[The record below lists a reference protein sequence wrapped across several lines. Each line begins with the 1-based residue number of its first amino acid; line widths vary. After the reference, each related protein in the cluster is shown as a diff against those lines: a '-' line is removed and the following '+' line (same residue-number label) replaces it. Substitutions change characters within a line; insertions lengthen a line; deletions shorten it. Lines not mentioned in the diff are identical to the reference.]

1 VSPRPLPLLLV
12 AALALPACDAP
23 AITPIAPDPA
33 AQPGSA
39 AQPDTAP
46 RPDQPARGGEA
57 RAAAPTAEDAEW
69 NGDEIRWLD
78 YDAGL
83 ARARAEGKPI
93 CLVLH
98 ASWCP
103 HCHTYARIFSD
114 PRVVAESRRLVMV
127 RVDVDRNATVAS
139 RFALD
144 GTYVPRTYFLRSD
157 GTVLDQ
163 IDAHRPR
170 YRYFF
175 DESNPAS
182 LLGGMAAALSPG

>member
-1 VSPRPLPLLLV
+1 MSPRPLPLLLV
-12 AALALPACDAP
+12 AALALTACDAP
-23 AITPIAPDPA
+23 AIAPIAPDP
-33 AQPGSA
+33 A

-46 RPDQPARGGEA
+46 RPDLPGPTARPGEA

-78 YDAGL
+78 YDTGL

-98 ASWCP
+98 AAWCP
-103 HCHTYARIFSD
+103 HCHTYARVFSD

-127 RVDVDRNATVAS
+127 RVDVDHHADVAS

-157 GTVLDQ
+157 GTLLDR
-163 IDAHRPR
+163 IDARRAR

-175 DESNPAS
+175 DERDPAS
-182 LLGGMAAALSPG
+182 ILAGMAAALSPG

>member
-12 AALALPACDAP
+12 AALALSACDAP
-23 AITPIAPDPA
+23 AIAPITADPA
-33 AQPGSA
+33 APA
-39 AQPDTAP
+39 AE
-46 RPDQPARGGEA
+46 PDQPARPGEA
-57 RAAAPTAEDAEW
+57 RPAQPAPTAEDAEW

-78 YDAGL
+78 YDTGL

-98 ASWCP
+98 AAWCP
-103 HCHTYARIFSD
+103 HCHTYARVFSD

-127 RVDVDRNATVAS
+127 RVDVDRHSAVAS

-157 GTVLDQ
+157 GTILDR
-163 IDAHRPR
+163 IDAHRER

-182 LLGGMAAALSPG
+182 ILSGMAAALSPG